1 MRPFKLAVAVTLGLL
16 LLGVSAQSAR
26 AEDAFAKITGATQGI
41 ILGDQPNI
49 PSIPAALNNVQ
60 VFGTGISIEVP
71 APAPGGGTTGRPTP
85 GPLILT
91 KSVDRASPK
100 LLRAAFFGEQLTVDI
115 SWIMNLAGTPRQTV
129 TIKLEGAS
137 IAKIDSRAELTGPN
151 ASFGEIVTLSYQ
163 KITMTVPTINAQG
176 QVSGTTT
183 ICLDLIANKAC

>member
-1 MRPFKLAVAVTLGLL
+1 MRPFKLAVARGCLRQDHRRGPGGHPGRPAQHPEHPGGIEQRA
-16 LLGVSAQSAR
+16 GVR
-26 AEDAFAKITGATQGI
+26 HGNLDRG
-41 ILGDQPNI
+41 
-49 PSIPAALNNVQ
+49 
-60 VFGTGISIEVP
+60 P

-129 TIKLEGAS
+129 TIKLEGAT
-137 IAKIDSRAELTGPN
+137 ITKIDSRAELTGPS
-151 ASFGEIVTLSYQ
+151 AIFGEIVTLSYQ

-176 QVSGTTT
+176 QVSGTPPFAST
-183 ICLDLIANKAC
+183 